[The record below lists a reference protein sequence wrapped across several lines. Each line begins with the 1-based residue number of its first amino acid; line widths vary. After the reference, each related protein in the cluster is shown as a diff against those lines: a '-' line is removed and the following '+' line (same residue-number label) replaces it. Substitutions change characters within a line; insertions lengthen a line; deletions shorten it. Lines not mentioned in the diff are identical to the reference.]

1 MPGFS
6 LLHFPT
12 WNCPL
17 VAGPSHGSAQTW
29 RFSHYWGSQNK
40 RLAVLWSLGRWSG
53 EDQVE
58 NTGFWVRME
67 KSVFSFSTPPPS
79 PPPMSLSQQMSPEEG
94 LSPRQQQIKGQ
105 TPWIYTYVKALT
117 LHLWVLTLWHS
128 HHVSTQ
134 HSSSPKIGP
143 GLCSMSTGCL
153 EIACIHKTGVSLSFL
168 RAEDG
173 EIHLCDF

>member
-94 LSPRQQQIKGQ
+94 LCPRQQQITGPQNESTRARNANIWREWLARGVWVFACFPFKDCHALAIHQVCCGEDSF
-105 TPWIYTYVKALT
+105 PPRPVK
-117 LHLWVLTLWHS
+117 
-128 HHVSTQ
+128 
-134 HSSSPKIGP
+134 
-143 GLCSMSTGCL
+143 
-153 EIACIHKTGVSLSFL
+153 
-168 RAEDG
+168 
-173 EIHLCDF
+173 